1 MGYCLKSIGCWIWP
15 VSRWSH
21 RRVLWMKCSV
31 TEGLT
36 GKHEVREDVKRKG
49 LLKSSWR
56 LVLITLTQQWPTFPI
71 SDKQTIVL
79 DYTLPLCNHNNTSLS
94 SSYILFIQMVKNC
107 YNYTCKDSWA
117 FTCYGIWEWAIR
129 RSSKAFKSE
138 MFTCKAYS
146 EKSQTFKNLPAPT
159 SFMCPDVSW
168 LESSRNTCPLVKR
181 CQSPSFHL
189 M

>member
-1 MGYCLKSIGCWIWP
+1 MGHCLKSVGCWIWP

-21 RRVLWMKCSV
+21 RRVLRMKCSV
-31 TEGLT
+31 TAGLT

-79 DYTLPLCNHNNTSLS
+79 DYTLPLCNHNNTLLS

-117 FTCYGIWEWAIR
+117 FTCYGLREWTIR
-129 RSSKAFKSE
+129 KVRCLHVRLTVKK
-138 MFTCKAYS
+138 
-146 EKSQTFKNLPAPT
+146 
-159 SFMCPDVSW
+159 VRH
-168 LESSRNTCPLVKR
+168 SRICPLLL
-181 CQSPSFHL
+181 PSCAQMFPDWRAAGTLVH
-189 M
+189 